1 MQQQSTS
8 LLSIKK
14 LFFSIFCFVLVYK
27 GQQASQF
34 CYGFVLPNR
43 LNIFYNK
50 LNIFLM
56 SIKLLNFIFSSNQNC
71 VKFKSTDIIIICSSG
86 LYM

>member
-14 LFFSIFCFVLVYK
+14 LFFSIFFLVYK

-71 VKFKSTDIIIICSSG
+71 VKFKSTDIIVICSSG